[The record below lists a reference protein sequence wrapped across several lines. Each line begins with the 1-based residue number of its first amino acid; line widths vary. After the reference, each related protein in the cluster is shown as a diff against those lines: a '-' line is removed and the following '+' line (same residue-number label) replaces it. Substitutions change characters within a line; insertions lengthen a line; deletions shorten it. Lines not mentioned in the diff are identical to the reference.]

1 MIDYL
6 STLQRESARFA
17 SVIGEADHN
26 APVPTCPEWNVADL
40 IWHVTEVQHFWA
52 TVVEDL
58 LQDPGTVPPLI
69 RPEDRDLSEMF
80 ARQSVRLHD
89 ALERRNAEDAC
100 WSWHDDG
107 HSVGWVRR
115 RQAHEALIH
124 RVDAEIATDAR
135 TPIERDLGVDGVDE
149 ILRVNIDLGNPPE
162 WATFEK
168 DGTSARV
175 ETSDGLAAWS
185 MNFGRFVGSS
195 PVSGNDYDFVAA
207 ELTSPISEPTV
218 IIGGAPEDLDLW
230 LWGRGSLDSLSVS
243 GDPGIAEKLREAAA
257 EATQ

>member
-6 STLQRESARFA
+6 STLQRESNRIAVLTR
-17 SVIGEADHN
+17 EADRN
-26 APVPTCPEWNVADL
+26 APVPTCPEWTVADL
-40 IWHVTEVQHFWA
+40 IWHVTEVQYFWA
-52 TVVEDL
+52 TVVESL
-58 LQDPGTVPPLI
+58 LQDPETIPQLV
-69 RPEDRDLSEMF
+69 RPEDRDLSELF
-80 ARQSVRLHD
+80 AQQSVRLHD
-89 ALERRNAEDAC
+89 ALERRNAEDSC

-107 HSVGWVRR
+107 RSVGWVRR

-124 RVDAEIATDAR
+124 RVDAEIATNSR
-135 TPIERDLGVDGVDE
+135 TPVERDLGADGVDE
-149 ILRVNIDLGNPPE
+149 ILRVNIDLGKLPE
-162 WATFEK
+162 WAAFHK

-207 ELTSPISEPTV
+207 ELTSTISEPTV
-218 IIGGAPEDLDLW
+218 IIRGTPEDLDLW
-230 LWGRGSLDSLSVS
+230 LWGRGSLDLLSIS
-243 GDPGIAEKLREAAA
+243 GDPRIAEKLREAAA